1 MREALQ
7 DLHDTQTGLQITDP
21 QGHSTLSQVLNH
33 TEGQALFKTLVDAR
47 VDGLRV
53 NYGPDAP
60 ADTHISGLF
69 ESAQAEIQARGLEPE
84 LQAQREALDTSQI
97 APQIQTPTPI
107 NHEESDEYD
116 STL

>member
-1 MREALQ
+1 M
-7 DLHDTQTGLQITDP
+7 
-21 QGHSTLSQVLNH
+21 
-33 TEGQALFKTLVDAR
+33 FKTLVDAR

-60 ADTHISGLF
+60 ADTRISGLF

-97 APQIQTPTPI
+97 APQIQTPTP
-107 NHEESDEYD
+107 NNQEEYYEYD